1 MLDRTRAVLT
11 ASAMSLAIASGFAV
25 SAHAAAINANMSKGD
40 AQDACATLTKQ
51 FNFLEPTKEGLPYW
65 KKADADFMTG
75 QKDCKGS
82 DPVKGAMAMESSIRD
97 MYVIPDTERTSDNG

>member
-25 SAHAAAINANMSKGD
+25 SAHAAVNANMSKGD

-51 FNFLEPTKEGLPYW
+51 FNYLEPTKKGLPYW
-65 KKADADFMTG
+65 KDAQSKFQAGKKACDNG
-75 QKDCKGS
+75 N
-82 DPVKGAMAMESSIRD
+82 PVKGAVAMEQSIRN
-97 MYVIPDTERTSDNG
+97 MYVVPDTDRTANNS

>member
-25 SAHAAAINANMSKGD
+25 SAHAAVNANMSKGD

-51 FNFLEPTKEGLPYW
+51 FDYLAPTKKGLPYW
-65 KKADADFMTG
+65 NEAHSEFQTGKKACDG
-75 QKDCKGS
+75 GN
-82 DPVKGAMAMESSIRD
+82 PVKGATAMKQSIRD
-97 MYVIPDTERTSDNG
+97 MYVIPDTDRKNDNG